1 MLQGMMTQIHEIFHV
16 CASGRGG
23 PVGTPWDA
31 RALTAAHRRPG
42 VPISGAQCHEVSPHR
57 ELIEPE
63 AMLAGLSDAHSRWYS
78 PSESVLV

>member
-31 RALTAAHRRPG
+31 RTLLLIDG
-42 VPISGAQCHEVSPHR
+42 LGPISGAQCHEVSPHR

-78 PSESVLV
+78 TSESVSV